1 MISRFCIGAVRY
13 PVVFW
18 FAVAGISGGAD
29 HDDAMSHP
37 VLVARDGVRLH
48 AGARILSLRECFG

>member
-1 MISRFCIGAVRY
+1 M
-13 PVVFW
+13 VFW

-37 VLVARDGVRLH
+37 VLVARDGARLH